1 MVCSGLMKGIVP
13 SVCSSVQALSKPS
26 ASARAMYARKR
37 AGSNS
42 PSETNWGME
51 IANRMSGS
59 CLGGSDSSID
69 VKHHLAAPLNVG
81 DGFAEGAEPIGCCDR
96 YSNHAW
102 SDERR
107 CLAKCAR
114 YFHLDIRMV

>member
-1 MVCSGLMKGIVP
+1 MICSGLRNGIMP

-59 CLGGSDSSID
+59 CLGGFDNSLD
-69 VKHHLAAPLNVG
+69 VKHHLSPPLNVG
-81 DGFAEGAEPIGCCDR
+81 AGFAEGAEPLGGCDW
-96 YSNHAW
+96 YSEHP
-102 SDERR
+102 
-107 CLAKCAR
+107 LT
-114 YFHLDIRMV
+114 